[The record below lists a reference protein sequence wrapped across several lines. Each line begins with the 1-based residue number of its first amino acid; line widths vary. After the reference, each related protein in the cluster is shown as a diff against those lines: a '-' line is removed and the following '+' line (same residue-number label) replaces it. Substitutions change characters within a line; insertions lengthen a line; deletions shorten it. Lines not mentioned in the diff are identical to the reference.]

1 MKTLT
6 LFSFI
11 LLNLFQLQAK
21 SYRPTAAEPCT
32 VGVCIYLSGEIGIKT
47 QGCKKIGL
55 SCFDISFGVTTE
67 SRNFNNPAPTGTTL
81 LLTKISNTQL
91 EIAFRTKETGPMVID
106 MPIALGST
114 ISKALGSTSIT
125 IKPGSYSTTK
135 RSDGAFSTIVTI
147 Y

>member
-1 MKTLT
+1 
-6 LFSFI
+6 
-11 LLNLFQLQAK
+11 
-21 SYRPTAAEPCT
+21 
-32 VGVCIYLSGEIGIKT
+32 
-47 QGCKKIGL
+47 
-55 SCFDISFGVTTE
+55 
-67 SRNFNNPAPTGTTL
+67 
-81 LLTKISNTQL
+81 
-91 EIAFRTKETGPMVID
+91 MVID